1 MVVMNTQNRSWS
13 WLPLWLVTLAV
24 TLTACAGSELVN
36 LWKDPVY
43 PEKPMTN
50 MMIIALEQD
59 PARRRMWE
67 DRFVAR
73 LAKRNVTATPSY
85 RLFEQALP
93 DTQQVIEAVRAKG
106 FDGVLVTH
114 KLQTKAETRYVPGY
128 TTTEP
133 VTLRS
138 PWSGWYHTYYTD
150 VYHPG
155 YAETDSVVSY
165 ETHVWSTQD
174 GGRMVWAGTSQ
185 TVNPSSSEEVNR
197 EISKLI
203 VPELSR
209 MRVIPDE

>member
-1 MVVMNTQNRSWS
+1 MNIQNRSWS
-13 WLPLWLVTLAV
+13 WPPLWLVTLAV
-24 TLTACAGSELVN
+24 TITACAGSELVN

-50 MMIIALEQD
+50 MLVIALEQD

-67 DRFVAR
+67 DRFATQLV
-73 LAKRNVTATPSY
+73 KRGVTPTASY
-85 RLFEQALP
+85 RLFEALP
-93 DTQQVIEAVRAKG
+93 DTQQVIDAVRDKS
-106 FDGVLVTH
+106 FDGVLVTR
-114 KLQTKAETRYVPGY
+114 KLQTQAETRYVPGY

-133 VTLRS
+133 VTVRS
-138 PWSGWYHTYYTD
+138 PWSGWYGTYYQD
-150 VYHPG
+150 VHHPG

-165 ETHVWSTQD
+165 ETHVWSTKN

-203 VPELSR
+203 VPELSHK
-209 MRVIPDE
+209 RVIPDD